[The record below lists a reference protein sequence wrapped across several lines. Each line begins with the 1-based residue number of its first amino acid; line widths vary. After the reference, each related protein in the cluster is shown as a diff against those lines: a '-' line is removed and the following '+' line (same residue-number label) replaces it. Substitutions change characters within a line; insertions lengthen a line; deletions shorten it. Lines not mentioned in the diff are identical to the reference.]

1 MYVPSSDEVLEFEFT
16 VMNLPSFVLVIS
28 TQKLESLSVNTG
40 TSSISGHPNF
50 VQRTLPKKY
59 IKHRWESI
67 LTSRKKIFRIV
78 TLPVRSLVII
88 CYCIKQSIAILSPCQ
103 ANNPINLYI
112 WNNISTS
119 KVLNLKHESF
129 TASNIKRVC
138 KKIVVWWNSTCTHVH
153 ITCNVENQYNNVSL
167 TKEKG
172 KEKPNTMYTWIFFFF
187 LGIYLN
193 QYWKNICAIKAEL
206 MVPRYDFHD
215 SIPWGI
221 LTMSNG
227 CIKI

>member
-187 LGIYLN
+187 F
-193 QYWKNICAIKAEL
+193 
-206 MVPRYDFHD
+206 RYILE
-215 SIPWGI
+215 SI
-221 LTMSNG
+221 LKKHMCHKSRVNG
-227 CIKI
+227 PKVWLSRFNSMRHINNE

>member
-1 MYVPSSDEVLEFEFT
+1 
-16 VMNLPSFVLVIS
+16 MNLPSFVVVMS

-59 IKHRWESI
+59 IKHRWEST
-67 LTSRKKIFRIV
+67 LTRRKKIFRIV
-78 TLPVRSLVII
+78 TLPVRSLIII

-112 WNNISTS
+112 WNNASTS

-138 KKIVVWWNSTCTHVH
+138 KKIVVWWNSTCTHMH
-153 ITCNVENQYNNVSL
+153 ITCNVENQYNNVSYQKK
-167 TKEKG
+167 KERKNQTQCIL
-172 KEKPNTMYTWIFFFF
+172 ESSFF
-187 LGIYLN
+187 LFGYILESILKKHMCHKSIAN
-193 QYWKNICAIKAEL
+193 G
-206 MVPRYDFHD
+206 PRYGFHD
-215 SIPWGI
+215 SIAWGI
-221 LTMSNG
+221 LTWING